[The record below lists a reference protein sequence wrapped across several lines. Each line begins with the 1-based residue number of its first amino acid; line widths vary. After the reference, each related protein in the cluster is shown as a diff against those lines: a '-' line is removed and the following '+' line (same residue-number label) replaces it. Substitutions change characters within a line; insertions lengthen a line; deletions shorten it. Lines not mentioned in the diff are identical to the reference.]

1 MRLSPVSTGLRAVLE
16 LSGVSFQLAIRKH
29 RKLDAYVTSKSK
41 WTSWMV
47 LSVFVMMLTDYANA
61 ETLKPASARFA
72 ESRSDETPDF
82 QKHVAP
88 LLGRLGCNGRSCHG
102 SFQGRGGFRLS
113 LFGYDF
119 EMDHAALTARSQAGL
134 RIDRREPGRSLVVQK
149 PSLQIDHEGGALIEL
164 DSWEHRLLL
173 RWIESGAQ
181 NVTRP
186 HELQQLEIEPSEV
199 VFALQEPRQHRQL
212 KVVAVWQDGTREDV
226 TPLCRFRTNDESI
239 ATVDENGNLTATGG
253 GDTHVIAFYD
263 NGVGAVPVMRPF
275 HSGESVQ
282 GSQQGASSVITSLRN
297 ANPIDG
303 FVEAKLRKL
312 GITPSAF
319 CSDSEFLRRVS
330 IDLTGTLPTPEEVTR
345 FLADA
350 SPSKRQSKI
359 DELLKRPAYAAWWTN
374 RLCDYTGCNPSQ
386 QAELGQE
393 TSVQWYTWI
402 YKRLQDNV
410 PYDQLIADI
419 VEATGRADHQT
430 YDQYALETTDFYH
443 DESAAKFSQRD
454 TMPHYWSRRS
464 LEKSEDKALAF
475 AHSFL
480 GIRLQCAQCHKHP
493 FAPWTQQDFKH
504 FSAFF
509 DNVKFGVVPDT
520 DQRYRELARQV
531 GLNIRGKNGSPVRKD
546 VLRRAQSGR
555 TIPWREVYVGMRPGP
570 ARLSLLRSA
579 VVELKRD
586 EDPRAA
592 IMHWMKQPE
601 NPWFAQAFVNRVWAG
616 YFHIGIIDPP
626 DDLNPAN
633 PPSHPALLNWLT
645 TGFIENGY
653 DMQWLHRQIVSSR
666 TYQRSWKPNDTN
678 RDDRRN
684 FSRSVPRRIPAE
696 VVYDSVKQAV
706 AGSDK
711 LDEVRTDLTRRA
723 IGHLSMRLA
732 GTYAMHVFGKPDR
745 AVNCDCERVNQP
757 TLLQSIFLHNDP
769 LIEQRL
775 EESGWITEIAD
786 LEASDATIDRDS
798 LIRTAW
804 LRTLS
809 RLPTPDEQQRG
820 QTHLAKAGTVSNGM
834 RDLLWALINTKEFIL
849 N

>member
-1 MRLSPVSTGLRAVLE
+1 MWPGLTSFRSSKACAKLAAIEASRDIDLEAAMQIRDAIISLSMLAMLPVSNV
-16 LSGVSFQLAIRKH
+16 
-29 RKLDAYVTSKSK
+29 
-41 WTSWMV
+41 
-47 LSVFVMMLTDYANA
+47 NA
-61 ETLKPASARFA
+61 QALKPASVRFA
-72 ESRSDETPDF
+72 DSRSDETPDF

-119 EMDHAALTARSQAGL
+119 NMDHTALMARASTKTGQ
-134 RIDRREPGRSLVVQK
+134 RVDRQEPDRSLIIQK
-149 PSLQIDHEGGALIEL
+149 PSLQIDHEGGALFEL
-164 DSWEHRLLL
+164 DSWEHHLLHQ
-173 RWIESGAQ
+173 WIESGAQ
-181 NVTRP
+181 GVTKP
-186 HELQQLEIEPSEV
+186 HELKQLEIEPPEV
-199 VFALQEPRQHRQL
+199 VFGVEEARQQRQL
-212 KVVAVWQDGTREDV
+212 KVVAVWEDGTREEV
-226 TPLCRFRTNDESI
+226 TPLCRFRTNDDSI
-239 ATVDENGNLTATGG
+239 VTVDENGSLTATGR
-253 GDTHVIAFYD
+253 GDTHLIAFYD
-263 NGVGAVPVMRPF
+263 NGVAAVPVVRPF
-275 HSGESVQ
+275 RAD
-282 GSQQGASSVITSLRN
+282 GAVNPDSTGGTS

-303 FVEAKLRKL
+303 FVEAKLKKL
-312 GITPSAF
+312 GIVPSAL
-319 CSDSEFLRRVS
+319 CSDTEFLRRVS

-345 FLADA
+345 FLAEQ
-350 SPSKRQSKI
+350 SLSKRQRKI
-359 DELLKRPAYAAWWTN
+359 DELLKRPAYAAWWAN
-374 RLCDYTGCNPSQ
+374 RLCYFTGCNPSQ

-402 YKRLQDNV
+402 YKRLRDNV
-410 PYDQLIADI
+410 PYDQLVTNI
-419 VEATGRADHQT
+419 VEASGRTDGQT
-430 YDQYALETTDFYH
+430 YDQYATETTAFYH
-443 DESAAKFSQRD
+443 DDSAEKFSQRE

-493 FAPWTQQDFKH
+493 FAPWTQQDFKQ

-546 VLRRAQSGR
+546 MLRRAQPGR
-555 TIPWREVYVGMRPGP
+555 TIPWREVFIEKRPEP
-570 ARLSLLRSA
+570 ASLSLLRSGM
-579 VVELKRD
+579 VDLKPND
-586 EDPRAA
+586 DPRAA
-592 IMHWMKQPE
+592 IMHWMKQPQ
-601 NPWFAQAFVNRVWAG
+601 NPWFARAFVNRVWAG
-616 YFHIGIIDPP
+616 YFHTGIIDPP

-633 PPSHPALLNWLT
+633 PPSHPALLGWLT
-645 TGFIENGY
+645 TRFIENGY
-653 DMQWLHRQIVSSR
+653 DMQWLHRQIVSSH
-666 TYQRSWKPNDTN
+666 TYQRSWKPNNTN
-678 RDDRRN
+678 RDDHRN
-684 FSRSVPRRIPAE
+684 FSRAIPRRIPAE

-706 AGSDK
+706 AGSDR
-711 LDEVRTDLTRRA
+711 LNEVRTDLTRRA

-745 AVNCDCERVNQP
+745 AVNCDCERMSQP

-775 EESGWITEIAD
+775 EESGWIAEIAD
-786 LEASDATIDRDS
+786 LETSDTNIDGRS

-804 LRTLS
+804 LRTVN
-809 RLPTPDEQQRG
+809 RLPTVDKLQRG
-820 QTHLAKAGTVSNGM
+820 QAHLAKGESISDGM